1 MKVINFVYSRNK
13 LDFKKYIKNV
23 EYSDVIS
30 YHDIITKLIKND
42 KNNEKPSDNVVNT
55 YLIRKIT
62 KSVTCLG
69 DSTILYALSDI
80 NYNTINSICELIS
93 EISQHNVEFNCI
105 IINHKKIN
113 ILDNDINCLKSI
125 SFINNI
131 EIAELND

>member
-23 EYSDVIS
+23 DYDDVIS

-42 KNNEKPSDNVVNT
+42 KNNEKPSDNVINT

-62 KSVTCLG
+62 KSVSCDN

-80 NYNTINSICELIS
+80 NYNTINSICNLIL
-93 EISQHNVEFNCI
+93 ENCTTDVEFNCI

-113 ILDNDINCLKSI
+113 ISEDDINCLKSI
-125 SFINNI
+125 KFIKNI
-131 EIAELND
+131 EISELND